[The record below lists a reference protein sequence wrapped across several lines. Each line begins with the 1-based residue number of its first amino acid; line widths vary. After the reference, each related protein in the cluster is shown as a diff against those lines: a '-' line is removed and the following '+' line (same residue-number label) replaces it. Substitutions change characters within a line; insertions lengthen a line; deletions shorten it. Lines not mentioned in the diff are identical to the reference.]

1 MQLKDNH
8 LVLNTI
14 GWLGSDAASIS
25 CPPNDGCCVTQSG
38 CEKEGVTMLPLE
50 RGGMLT
56 KNYQQKKAN
65 QNACERGMKRGR

>member
-1 MQLKDNH
+1 
-8 LVLNTI
+8 
-14 GWLGSDAASIS
+14 
-25 CPPNDGCCVTQSG
+25 
-38 CEKEGVTMLPLE
+38 MLTLE